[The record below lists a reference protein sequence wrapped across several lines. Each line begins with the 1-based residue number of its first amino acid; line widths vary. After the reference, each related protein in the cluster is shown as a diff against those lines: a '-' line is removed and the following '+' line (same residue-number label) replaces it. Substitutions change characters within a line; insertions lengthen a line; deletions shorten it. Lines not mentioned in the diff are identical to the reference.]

1 MRRSFSLL
9 LLLVLPVAA
18 ACAGGAPETGP
29 LDLKRDPRLT
39 QKVKLEYR
47 AIPVSW
53 VLKSLSEQTGVT
65 MRAIGRAGDERLV
78 AFAPE
83 TPLAEVMEHIAD
95 LYRLQWNRDGK
106 SDPPRYRLEKS
117 PRTAREEQSLREK
130 AIAQVLQRLSGRLR
144 GEGPPAGAK
153 TRPETWAP
161 LYPEVLPLLATR
173 GGLLTRDGFLR
184 LPIGRLPQGERDRVL
199 FKLTPLL
206 KEEDARRS
214 FALNQF
220 REDEIARGIPPDQA
234 TMDKPPSDPL
244 RTTLS
249 ADLHLAQSL
258 QVSVGL
264 RTDGETWYYWF
275 HAEADDLEEPARAL
289 YEGRSIRRPQT
300 PGGAEVP
307 VDPADPLTKPIELNR
322 DESARAGDWIGA
334 LQRLSEASGVALYT
348 DCYSNYL
355 EGAAGHPRAKLP
367 AAGRGS
373 VVQVLDTLCFPS
385 APQGRWH
392 SRPNG
397 FWWRKN
403 NAALVRSGRWIWES
417 ETVVPAAL
425 LERAVAGARKG
436 GGLTPE
442 ALQDL
447 AGLTFFQLQ
456 QGDSITRR
464 LDDWQRAVRIP
475 AQLGPAA
482 KQALF
487 TAGLEGAR
495 LPAPDQLALTRL
507 LPGED
512 VLAFKARLRTEV
524 QDHPAQGGTVL
535 AVHFFATPMKGANP
549 YYLPLPGI
557 NATPNRTPN

>member
-1 MRRSFSLL
+1 MGRSFSLL

-18 ACAGGAPETGP
+18 ACAGGAPETVAVDP
-29 LDLKRDPRLT
+29 KRDPRLT
-39 QKVKLEYR
+39 RRVKLGFR

-83 TPLAEVMEHIAD
+83 TPLAEVMDSIAD
-95 LYRLQWNRDGK
+95 LYRLQWSRDGK

-117 PRTAREEQSLREK
+117 SRAARDEQSLREK

-161 LYPEVLPLLATR
+161 LYREVLPLLASR
-173 GGLLTRDGFLR
+173 GGVLTRDGFLR
-184 LPIGRLPQGERDRVL
+184 LPIGRLPEGERDRVL
-199 FKLTPLL
+199 FKLAPLL

-214 FALNQF
+214 FALQQF
-220 REDEIARGIPPDQA
+220 REDEIARGIPPEQA

-244 RTTLS
+244 RTTLA

-275 HAEADDLEEPARAL
+275 HAEADNLEEASRAL

-300 PGGAEVP
+300 PGGAEIP
-307 VDPADPLTKPIELNR
+307 VDPRDPLTQPVELKR
-322 DESARAGDWIGA
+322 DESARAGDWIAA
-334 LQRLSEASGVALYT
+334 LQRLSEASGTPIYT
-348 DCYSNYL
+348 DCYGNYL
-355 EGAAGHPRAKLP
+355 EGAAGHPRGKLP
-367 AAGRGS
+367 SAGRGS

-392 SRPNG
+392 SRPNS

-417 ETVVPAAL
+417 ETAPPAAL
-425 LERAVAGARKG
+425 LERAVAGVRKG
-436 GGLTPE
+436 GGLAPE
-442 ALQDL
+442 ALDDL

-464 LDDWQRAVRIP
+464 LDDWQRAIRIP
-475 AQLGPAA
+475 AQLSFHA
-482 KQALF
+482 KQALLSG
-487 TAGLEGAR
+487 GLEGPH
-495 LPAPDQLALTRL
+495 LGPPDQLTLTRL

-512 VLAFKARLRTEV
+512 LSAFKARLRTEV
-524 QDHPAQGGTVL
+524 QDHPAQGGPVL
-535 AVHFFATPMKGANP
+535 VVHFFAAPMKGANP

-557 NATPNRTPN
+557 AAPAK